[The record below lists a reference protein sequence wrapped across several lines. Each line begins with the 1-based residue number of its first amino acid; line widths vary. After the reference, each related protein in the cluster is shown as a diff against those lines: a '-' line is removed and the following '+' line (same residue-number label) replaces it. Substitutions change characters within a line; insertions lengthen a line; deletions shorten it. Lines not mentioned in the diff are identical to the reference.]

1 MKSRKTEFRS
11 EMEIKER
18 LNKVKARI
26 RAMSEDDG
34 FINIESGD
42 KDRDLI
48 LQGLLNTMFE
58 LEWVLGH
65 DPIIFPEDLVNDDGT
80 IAGVKVIGEEEN
92 DP

>member
-1 MKSRKTEFRS
+1 MKSRKTELRG

-18 LNKVKARI
+18 LDKVKARI

-48 LQGLLNTMFE
+48 LQGLLTTMFE
-58 LEWVLGH
+58 LAWVLGH

-80 IAGVKVIGEEEN
+80 IVGVKVIGEEGI
-92 DP
+92 